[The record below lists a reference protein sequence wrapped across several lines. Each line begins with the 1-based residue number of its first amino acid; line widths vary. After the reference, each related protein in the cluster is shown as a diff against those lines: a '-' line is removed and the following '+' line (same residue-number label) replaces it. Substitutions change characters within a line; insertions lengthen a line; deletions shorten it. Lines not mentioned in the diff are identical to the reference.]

1 VKRLNNIYKVEL
13 PILYMKKVIGNNFL
27 VCVSLIFLIMF
38 MNVVSSESFSV
49 SGSSGYLNYGSTAQR
64 LCQENCCD
72 SLTSKVT
79 GNFGFYC
86 AGSPSARYWSTGG
99 TDWTFVNHGNACA
112 SAAIIG
118 GDVWNWIVTSVT
130 CDGCGDG
137 HGICASSCDPDTCD
151 DYLFPKCIDSGSDG
165 CEGSLTCNIE
175 SDDTPHL
182 LHTYCASSNDLV
194 CETGWKDC
202 NSDMISGNEGVSDGC
217 ETSVSGNDVNNCGG
231 CGNLDSSYV
240 CEAGEYC
247 ENGVCILP
255 IPEVSTWSNMNGG
268 SISQVDL
275 LDYVRINSN
284 EDLPYQIIGDV
295 VDVEINNKYWQANVS
310 DNNIKFVTS
319 IGDSETTI
327 NVLDDSDNEELTVD
341 VLSPKCGANY
351 SLVGEKLNISFTI
364 DDSDDLVFVNVS
376 VDSEVMYSV
385 NNFVKNKFE
394 FVSDF
399 QRAGSVSIVFN
410 GVSSRGDRFRKVSNI
425 MIYDSTDSSDQYY
438 VAACIDKPVNFYETK
453 SSLVEFEAT
462 SSRGIKYNNSMTE
475 PEEIDDEYLNFSW
488 SFWNQGGKVLDDCVG
503 LGSQDC
509 NGLAAVDWSVI
520 HFFRRFPTIHD
531 NQATLS
537 VSIPAEAM

>member
-1 VKRLNNIYKVEL
+1 MKKGVGVLFYIVLSLVFASFGIADTAQITLTGDENCGGHLGQIADSFKAIEGNFCLHKRLPAANPYYDYYCFVSNFSDHPTVKGKKMLSASYVSGGVEYRSNGA
-13 PILYMKKVIGNNFL
+13 PCFVFYDGSDWQTRCPSSSRFMVYILGGPFVCDVEFTDFVTCPLSTCTNYPRKCGNALSDN
-27 VCVSLIFLIMF
+27 CGGEIDC
-38 MNVVSSESFSV
+38 SSECKTNENCNTDGDCV
-49 SGSSGYLNYGSTAQR
+49 CDLNYR
-64 LCQENCCD
+64 DC
-72 SLTSKVT
+72 
-79 GNFGFYC
+79 NF
-86 AGSPSARYWSTGG
+86 
-99 TDWTFVNHGNACA
+99 DW
-112 SAAIIG
+112 
-118 GDVWNWIVTSVT
+118 
-130 CDGCGDG
+130 
-137 HGICASSCDPDTCD
+137 
-151 DYLFPKCIDSGSDG
+151 SDG
-165 CEGSLTCNIE
+165 CEVFIL
-175 SDDTPHL
+175 
-182 LHTYCASSNDLV
+182 
-194 CETGWKDC
+194 
-202 NSDMISGNEGVSDGC
+202 
-217 ETSVSGNDVNNCGG
+217 GNDVTNCGG
-231 CGNLDSSYV
+231 CGSLDSSFI
-240 CEAGEYC
+240 CLSGETC
-247 ENGVCILP
+247 ENGVCTPSLP
-255 IPEVSTWSNMNGG
+255 EFNSWSNMNGG
-268 SISQVDL
+268 SISQVDI
-275 LDYVRINSN
+275 LDYVRLNSN
-284 EDLPYQIIGDV
+284 ENLPYQIIGDV

-319 IGDSETTI
+319 VGDSETTI

-399 QRAGSVSIVFN
+399 ERSGSVSVVFS
-410 GVSSRGDRFRKVSNI
+410 GVSSRGDKFRKVSNI
-425 MIYDSTDSSDQYY
+425 MVYDTTNSADQYY

-462 SSRGIKYNNSMTE
+462 SSRAIKYNNLMTE

-509 NGLAAVDWSVI
+509 NGQEAVDWSVI

-537 VSIPAEAM
+537 VSIPAEAMV